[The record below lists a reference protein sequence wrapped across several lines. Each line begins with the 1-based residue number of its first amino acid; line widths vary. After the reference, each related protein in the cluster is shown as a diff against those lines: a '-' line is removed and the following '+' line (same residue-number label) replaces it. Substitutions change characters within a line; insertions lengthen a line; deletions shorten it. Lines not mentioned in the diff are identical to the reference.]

1 MLHAEMFALNLLL
14 LLSYLAL
21 AVEGVI
27 NDDGTSLAGIKLRVH
42 KRGLDLIRDLTINY
56 AQDNLD
62 KLTIPDF
69 DGTYEFSNGGA
80 ASYAFSKVA
89 ILDINPGSIS
99 LIPAPPNIATIS
111 VSGADISV
119 SGDWEASGS
128 FPFTVFGVSV
138 PIQLDDSG
146 TFRIDVTEASL
157 TQSVTLG
164 YDSSTGKPTM
174 IPSDCSVSIGEL
186 SLDVDSKL
194 GGIVNFLANIAS
206 NTIKGFLEDQ
216 ICPGLKNIVEG
227 QATEYINSTPFIVP
241 LFFDTSIFLGFV
253 CEPATTEDYF
263 QFFTHGRCFPND
275 NPDIMYDISPT
286 ETPPLSLTDEM
297 ARVSISD
304 YVVKTLLHSLSVNE
318 FFHYQVDPDQISD
331 LLGSDLFDFLLT
343 FLIPALQDPEYNG
356 RPIQLSTYPPSP
368 PSADFAPGEIR
379 MAGYY
384 SIDVEVIL
392 DDGSVEPVATATA
405 YATGIALVE
414 LNNTIVTGK
423 ITQPAVDSVTAEGL
437 PATVLEPVLNTL
449 LQNAVVPALNR
460 ILENGYELPN
470 AIAVIAFEMP
480 SFELKEGVL
489 EIGTDLKLA
498 N

>member
-1 MLHAEMFALNLLL
+1 MSYLLL
-14 LLSYLAL
+14 LIWSYVAL
-21 AVEGVI
+21 TAEGKV
-27 NDDGTSLAGIKLRVH
+27 NADGTSLAGVKLRIH
-42 KRGLDLIRDLTINY
+42 KRGIDLVRDLANQY
-56 AQDNLD
+56 AQSNLN
-62 KLTIPDF
+62 KLEIPDF
-69 DGTYEFSNGGA
+69 NGTYVSSNGCS
-80 ASYAFSKVA
+80 ASYAFSKIT
-89 ILDINPGSIS
+89 ILDLNPGSVS
-99 LIPAPPNIATIS
+99 LIPSPPNIATIS

-128 FPFTVFGVSV
+128 LIFTIFGVLV

-174 IPSDCSVSIGEL
+174 IPSDCSESIGEL
-186 SLDVDSKL
+186 SLDVDSEL
-194 GGIVNFLANIAS
+194 GIIFNFLANTPS
-206 NTIKGFLEDQ
+206 NTIKDFLEDQ

-253 CEPATTEDYF
+253 CEPATTEDFF

-275 NPDIMYDISPT
+275 NPDITYDISPS
-286 ETPPLSLTDEM
+286 ETPLLSLTDEM

-304 YVVKTLLHSLSVNE
+304 YVIKTLLHSLSANE
-318 FFHYQVDPDQISD
+318 FFHYQVDPDQI
-331 LLGSDLFDFLLT
+331 LDFLGCDLVVSLLT
-343 FLIPALQDPEYNG
+343 SLIPAMQDPDYNG

-392 DDGSVEPVATATA
+392 DDGSVEPVASATA

-437 PATVLEPVLNTL
+437 PATVLKPVLNAL

-470 AIAVIAFEMP
+470 AIGVIAFEMP

-498 N
+498 D